1 MPTYLYEC
9 DEGHTFE
16 VEQSIKDDSLES
28 CQFNICINLD
38 ELEGVEGYGKKGKF
52 KKCGEPC
59 RRLIAGCSFVLKGSG
74 WTPKG
79 GY

>member
-16 VEQSIKDDSLES
+16 VEQSIKDDALTTCTVED
-28 CQFNICINLD
+28 CGA
-38 ELEGVEGYGKKGKF
+38 EGVAE
-52 KKCGEPC
+52 CGEPC
-59 RRLIAGCSFVLKGSG
+59 RRLIAGCSFVLKGGG